1 MLYEARIHASSYTH
15 FKVFSHFL
23 LGSRLTLDDSKLKT
37 FVESINELVL
47 DSSNNSPLSIFPF
60 LRHVFPE
67 WSGWNKTKKIM
78 GKMFYFLNEYI
89 EGHQINFK
97 KNKEIVKEDPN
108 DFIDAYLAKID
119 DSPTES
125 SFHGSL
131 GIKSLKC

>member
-1 MLYEARIHASSYTH
+1 
-15 FKVFSHFL
+15 
-23 LGSRLTLDDSKLKT
+23 
-37 FVESINELVL
+37 
-47 DSSNNSPLSIFPF
+47 
-60 LRHVFPE
+60 
-67 WSGWNKTKKIM
+67 M

-119 DSPTES
+119 DSPNHS
-125 SFHGSL
+125 SFHGSH